1 MVCALVASH
10 MGRGTECRVVV
21 ADTGVCRGSCQD
33 RCRGYGLGIGVIGP
47 GFDDDSTGSSAV
59 LWWPG
64 AAQECACY
72 LDAQFYFAGHDQC
85 AMGVM
90 GLQHRVRARYRGLYR
105 ELPVCW
111 VSDSGG

>member
-1 MVCALVASH
+1 M
-10 MGRGTECRVVV
+10 VV
-21 ADTGVCRGSCQD
+21 ADTGVCSGSRQD
-33 RCRGYGLGIGVIGP
+33 RYRGYGLGIGVVGP
-47 GFDDDSTGSSAV
+47 GLDDDGAWSGAV

-64 AAQECACY
+64 AAQECAWH

-90 GLQHRVRARYRGLYR
+90 GLQCRVWSGYWGYCR
-105 ELPVCW
+105 ELPVCR